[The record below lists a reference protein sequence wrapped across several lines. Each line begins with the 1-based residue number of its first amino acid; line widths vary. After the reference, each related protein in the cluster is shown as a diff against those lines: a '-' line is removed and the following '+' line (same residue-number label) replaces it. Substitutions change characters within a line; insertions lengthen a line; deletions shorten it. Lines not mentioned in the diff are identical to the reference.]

1 MQPVM
6 EHHHDSQNVLRLP
19 GNCSIMLYVFTCS
32 TVQLNSSRLQTPG
45 LACASTDG
53 TFSVDCRAT
62 ASNTTAAAMAETARR
77 ETSPHSS
84 SGDVMR
90 CHCHCLVGIAAIACW
105 TKQQCWECQLAHKQV
120 QTLVIQV
127 FTGFSVKRL
136 VSVKRLLSWN
146 MTIQNKALHFKAP
159 LEVWMDIPLAYWCLN
174 HSIVLYRVPKESR
187 QNMPEAP
194 SIVQWYRQQ
203 YPRNE
208 REA

>member
-1 MQPVM
+1 MQPVI

-32 TVQLNSSRLQTPG
+32 TVLLNSSRLQTPG

-90 CHCHCLVGIAAIACW
+90 WHCHCLWLAGLLDQAAVLRMPADAQASANLGHSGFHGVFRQTTGVCQ
-105 TKQQCWECQLAHKQV
+105 TSAFLEHDDPKQSSAFQGS
-120 QTLVIQV
+120 T
-127 FTGFSVKRL
+127 
-136 VSVKRLLSWN
+136 
-146 MTIQNKALHFKAP
+146 
-159 LEVWMDIPLAYWCLN
+159 
-174 HSIVLYRVPKESR
+174 
-187 QNMPEAP
+187 
-194 SIVQWYRQQ
+194 
-203 YPRNE
+203 
-208 REA
+208 